1 MNKLINEAKRLQELA
16 GINEVKV
23 ELPHSEIHYIIDE
36 EGIEPPLGPFSLY
49 KAKTELTKLGDG
61 WNIVDEQTAK
71 EIYDF
76 LNYE

>member
-1 MNKLINEAKRLQELA
+1 MTQLINEAKRLQELA

-23 ELPHSEIHYIIDE
+23 QPEYSEIHYIIDE
-36 EGIEPPLGPFSLY
+36 EGMEPPLGPFPLF
-49 KAKTELTKLGDG
+49 KAKAELAKLGSG

-76 LNYE
+76 LN